1 MNPLRKPYHFVK
13 YRIFRNLHR
22 MADFHLARRSLSRS
36 DTLSSEE
43 KSLLGNV
50 SLRTH
55 LQDGMYERSA
65 AREYLLVGLSAL
77 RAIEIALRAVRAE
90 DRGVVT
96 VLDFACGYGRV
107 LRFLRA
113 RFSAARITAADKDPV
128 ALDFCRRAFSVHSIP
143 SHAQFRTLAI
153 PQTFD
158 LIWCGSLIT
167 HIEENAAAEL
177 LTFFRD
183 HLSPGG
189 VCVVSTHGRRSAEW
203 IRTRT
208 RTYGLT
214 VNAQRQVLSQFDETG
229 YGYADYRNHRG
240 YGISLVSH
248 ERMLEIA
255 QRLGTWREAC
265 YLEHGWFHHQD
276 VYGFA
281 AAESGGT

>member
-1 MNPLRKPYHFVK
+1 L
-13 YRIFRNLHR
+13 
-22 MADFHLARRSLSRS
+22 RS
-36 DTLSSEE
+36 DTLSAEE

-55 LQDGMYERSA
+55 LRDGMYERSA

-77 RAIEIALRAVRAE
+77 RAIETTLREVRG
-90 DRGVVT
+90 DDPRVGT

-113 RFSAARITAADKDPV
+113 RFSAAEIIAAEMDPV
-128 ALDFCRRAFSVHSIP
+128 ALDFCRRAFSVRSIP
-143 SHAQFRTLAI
+143 SHERFRTLTIA
-153 PQTFD
+153 QRFD

-167 HIEENAAAEL
+167 HIEENATAEL

-189 VCVVSTHGRRSAEW
+189 VCVFSTHGRRSAQWVRE
-203 IRTRT
+203 RT
-208 RTYGLT
+208 RTYGL
-214 VNAQRQVLSQFDETG
+214 NADAQRQLLSQFDETG

-240 YGISLVSH
+240 YGVSLVSH
-248 ERMLEIA
+248 ERMVEIA
-255 QRLGTWREAC
+255 RHVGKWREAC
-265 YLEHGWFHHQD
+265 FLEHGWFHHQD

-281 AAESGGT
+281 VAESDGT